1 MSVYIPCERSS
12 PEWTSIRTPVD
23 VTAISVKRV
32 ISRPAITFHRRG
44 LIVNVGRRHFLGDIL
59 ILCCSVGRLYV
70 HLLDLHV
77 VIFCKT
83 VVSNVGLNRAIQSC
97 SEVGHSSYKIIGCSS
112 T

>member
-1 MSVYIPCERSS
+1 M
-12 PEWTSIRTPVD
+12 
-23 VTAISVKRV
+23 
-32 ISRPAITFHRRG
+32 FHRRG
-44 LIVNVGRRHFLGDIL
+44 LIVNVGRRHFQGDIL
-59 ILCCSVGRLYV
+59 ILCSSVGRLYV

-112 T
+112 IEFSVTLSSLLITKQYPPLKRALLCL